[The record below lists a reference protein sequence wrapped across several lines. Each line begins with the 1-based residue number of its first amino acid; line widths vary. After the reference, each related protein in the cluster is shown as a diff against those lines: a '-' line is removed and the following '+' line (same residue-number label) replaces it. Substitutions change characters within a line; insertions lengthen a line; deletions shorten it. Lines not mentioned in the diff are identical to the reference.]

1 MKKHEIILLIILG
14 TLIYLSSFFS
24 SAETALTT
32 VNRHRLR
39 SAADDGNKRASLVLS
54 ILEKQSKLLTAILIC
69 NNVVNLTASALT
81 TVVTSRL
88 GGSKAIA
95 LGTGILTFVILI
107 FGEITPKT
115 MATINA
121 ERLALRYGPV
131 IRVIIVI
138 LTPLIIAI
146 NALARLILRFLYHI
160 DPHTPQSSI
169 TEDELRAIMEVSSEQ
184 GVIAS
189 DEKEMID
196 NVFALSYSQV
206 KDVMIPRVDVV
217 FAEIGAS
224 YQEIRKLFEDHR
236 LTRFPVY
243 EGTPDTVVGILNL
256 KDLLLYRQD
265 EEFVIRDYLR
275 EPFFTHKFKSTTELL
290 REMRRDRAAFAVVL
304 DEYGVTAGIITVEDI
319 VEKIVGDLRDE
330 YDEPDA
336 NALQKL
342 GPGEYLVEGSYHLT
356 DLNSALG
363 ISLTSKDY
371 DSIGGYLVGLLDH
384 FPKEGEACTNEDGFR
399 LVADRVDHNRIEAVH
414 LYFPGE
420 ASSQSAQ

>member
-1 MKKHEIILLIILG
+1 MGKHEIILLVILG

-39 SAADDGNKRASLVLS
+39 SAAENGNKRAALVLS
-54 ILEKQSKLLTAILIC
+54 ILDKQSRMLTAILIC

-81 TVVTSRL
+81 TVVTQRL

-95 LGTGILTFVILI
+95 IGTGILTFVILI

-131 IRVIIVI
+131 IRVIMAV
-138 LTPLIIAI
+138 LTPLIVAI
-146 NALARLILRFLYHI
+146 NALARVILRFMYHI
-160 DPHTPQSSI
+160 DPRAPRAGI
-169 TEDELRAIMEVSSEQ
+169 TEDELRAIMEAGREE

-189 DEKEMID
+189 NEKEMID
-196 NVFALSYSQV
+196 NVFALGCSQV

-217 FAEIGAS
+217 FADIGSS
-224 YQEIRKLFEDHR
+224 YQDIRNLFEEHR
-236 LTRFPVY
+236 LTRLPVY
-243 EGTPDTVVGILNL
+243 EKTPDSVVGILNL
-256 KDLLLYRQD
+256 KDLLLYHQD
-265 EEFVIRDYLR
+265 EEFNIRDYLR

-290 REMRRDRAAFAVVL
+290 TEMRRDRAAFAVVL

-342 GPGEYLVEGSYHLT
+342 GAGEYLVEGSYNLAN
-356 DLNSALG
+356 LNSALG

-399 LVADRVDHNRIEAVH
+399 LVAERVDHNRIETVH
-414 LYFPGE
+414 LYFPE
-420 ASSQSAQ
+420 EK